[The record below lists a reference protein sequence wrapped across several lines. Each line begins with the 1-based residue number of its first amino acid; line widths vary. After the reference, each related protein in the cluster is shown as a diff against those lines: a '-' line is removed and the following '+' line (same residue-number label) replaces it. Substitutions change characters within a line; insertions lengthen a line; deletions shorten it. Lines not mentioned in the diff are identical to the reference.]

1 MVAATIWPL
10 SGELRHHGVDKM
22 SPGSFKRRR
31 RLVLLALVRRR
42 RWSGGKVLDGSTRRS
57 RGETGLRDAR
67 CAPVER
73 RRGGVRYVPA

>member
-1 MVAATIWPL
+1 MVAAMIWPL

-42 RWSGGKVLDGSTRRS
+42 RWSGGKVLDGSTR
-57 RGETGLRDAR
+57 
-67 CAPVER
+67 
-73 RRGGVRYVPA
+73 